1 VSGLKHLTA
10 AFSDVAPPAPARRPG
25 ARPPPP
31 ARAARREP
39 GPSRLAYRLN
49 RLWLTPFYRRLFRIG
64 LPLLLVA
71 AITGLWLSDETRR
84 ANLTGGVA
92 AVVENIQSREAFM
105 VRTME
110 IEGASPAVD
119 RALRAMLPV
128 TLPASSFDIELRDL
142 RQAVERLDAIE
153 KVEFRI
159 RPGGI
164 LSAGEE
170 GIRVCTGKDLIRI
183 TRIKPDNGRNMT
195 AGEFVRGHPLPP
207 DARFT

>member
-1 VSGLKHLTA
+1 M
-10 AFSDVAPPAPARRPG
+10 
-25 ARPPPP
+25 
-31 ARAARREP
+31 
-39 GPSRLAYRLN
+39 
-49 RLWLTPFYRRLFRIG
+49 
-64 LPLLLVA
+64 
-71 AITGLWLSDETRR
+71 
-84 ANLTGGVA
+84 
-92 AVVENIQSREAFM
+92 VENIQSREAFM

-164 LSAGEE
+164 LSAVVVEREPAILWRNSTALLLVTGEE
-170 GIRVCTGKDLIRI
+170 QL
-183 TRIKPDNGRNMT
+183 
-195 AGEFVRGHPLPP
+195 VRDVFRAFPL
-207 DARFT
+207 